1 MEEFQNLKDIIKD
14 KIRQFGTKYRE
25 AQKSVINEEY
35 NELLDEIKNGELK
48 KLPGYYRNEYQ
59 LINS

>member
-1 MEEFQNLKDIIKD
+1 MEGFQILKEAIKE
-14 KIRQFGTKYRE
+14 KIRQFGNKYRE
-25 AQKSVINEEY
+25 DQKNEIMIEY